1 MTYPIDAAKY
11 RGVES
16 EGSAGAP
23 ADEIEVTREM
33 IDAGKMAYSLMD
45 SCDFFCDPDGWIS
58 FIYRKMAGAKI

>member
-45 SCDFFCDPDGWIS
+45 FVTFFAI
-58 FIYRKMAGAKI
+58 RTAG